1 MAKIILNLVS
11 SQEVYNN
18 KISLRLINEIKIKMK
33 TQFNILRKGR
43 ELVLKFIDG
52 LTLEQLH
59 TIPEGFSNNIA
70 WNVAH
75 LVVTQQLLI
84 YRMSGKDCL
93 VSDEL
98 IEAYKKGTKPTT
110 QFTQEEFDEV
120 LDLFKGL
127 PNTLE
132 EDYEA
137 GIFTEYSAYKTST
150 GFVID
155 SMEKAVIF
163 NNFHESLHLGVI
175 MSLKKLV

>member
-1 MAKIILNLVS
+1 MKIQFDILTKTRAIVLH
-11 SQEVYNN
+11 YI
-18 KISLRLINEIKIKMK
+18 KGLSL
-33 TQFNILRKGR
+33 
-43 ELVLKFIDG
+43 D
-52 LTLEQLH
+52 QLH
-59 TIPEGFSNNIA
+59 VIPEGFTNNIA
-70 WNVAH
+70 WNIAH
-75 LVVTQQLLI
+75 IVVTQQLLH
-84 YRMSGKDCL
+84 YGLSEKDCL

-98 IEAYKKGTKPTT
+98 IAAYKKGTKPTR

-120 LDLFKGL
+120 LNLFKGL

-155 SMEKAVIF
+155 SMEKAIIF

>member
-1 MAKIILNLVS
+1 MKIQFDILTKTRAIVLH
-11 SQEVYNN
+11 YI
-18 KISLRLINEIKIKMK
+18 KGLSL
-33 TQFNILRKGR
+33 
-43 ELVLKFIDG
+43 D
-52 LTLEQLH
+52 QLH
-59 TIPEGFSNNIA
+59 VIPEGFTNNIA
-70 WNVAH
+70 WNIAH
-75 LVVTQQLLI
+75 IVVTQQLLH
-84 YRMSGKDCL
+84 YGLSEKDCL

-98 IEAYKKGTKPTT
+98 IAAYKKGTKPTR

-150 GFVID
+150 GFEID
-155 SMEKAVIF
+155 SMEKAIIF

>member
-1 MAKIILNLVS
+1 
-11 SQEVYNN
+11 
-18 KISLRLINEIKIKMK
+18 MK
-33 TQFNILRKGR
+33 EQFNILKQTRA
-43 ELVLKFIDG
+43 LVLFYITG

-59 TIPEGFSNNIA
+59 TIPKGFNNNIA
-70 WNVAH
+70 WNIAH
-75 LVVTQQLLI
+75 LVVTQQLLH

-93 VSDEL
+93 VSEEL
-98 IEAYKKGTKPTT
+98 ITANKKGTKPVSK
-110 QFTQEEFDEV
+110 FSAEEFEEV

-132 EDYEA
+132 EDLEA
-137 GIFTEYSAYKTST
+137 GIFSEYSEYKTST

-155 SMEKAVIF
+155 SMETALIF

>member
-1 MAKIILNLVS
+1 MKIQFDILTKTRAIVLH
-11 SQEVYNN
+11 YI
-18 KISLRLINEIKIKMK
+18 KGLSL
-33 TQFNILRKGR
+33 
-43 ELVLKFIDG
+43 D
-52 LTLEQLH
+52 QLH
-59 TIPEGFSNNIA
+59 VIPEGFTNNIA
-70 WNVAH
+70 WNIAH
-75 LVVTQQLLI
+75 IVVTQQLLH
-84 YRMSGKDCL
+84 YGLSEKDCL

-98 IEAYKKGTKPTT
+98 IAAFKKGTKPTC

>member
-1 MAKIILNLVS
+1 MKIQFDILTKTRAIVLH
-11 SQEVYNN
+11 YI
-18 KISLRLINEIKIKMK
+18 KGLSL
-33 TQFNILRKGR
+33 
-43 ELVLKFIDG
+43 D
-52 LTLEQLH
+52 QLH
-59 TIPEGFSNNIA
+59 VIPEGFTNNIA
-70 WNVAH
+70 WNIAH
-75 LVVTQQLLI
+75 IVVTQQLLH
-84 YRMSGKDCL
+84 YRLSEKDCL

-98 IEAYKKGTKPTT
+98 IAAFKKGTKPTR

-175 MSLKKLV
+175 M

>member
-1 MAKIILNLVS
+1 MKIQFDILTKTRAIVLH
-11 SQEVYNN
+11 YI
-18 KISLRLINEIKIKMK
+18 KGLSL
-33 TQFNILRKGR
+33 
-43 ELVLKFIDG
+43 D
-52 LTLEQLH
+52 QLH
-59 TIPEGFSNNIA
+59 VIPEGFTNNIA
-70 WNVAH
+70 WNIAH
-75 LVVTQQLLI
+75 IVVTQQLLH
-84 YRMSGKDCL
+84 YSLSEKDCL

-98 IEAYKKGTKPTT
+98 ITAYKKGTKPTR

>member
-1 MAKIILNLVS
+1 MKIQFDILTKTRAIVLH
-11 SQEVYNN
+11 YI
-18 KISLRLINEIKIKMK
+18 KGLSL
-33 TQFNILRKGR
+33 
-43 ELVLKFIDG
+43 D
-52 LTLEQLH
+52 QLH
-59 TIPEGFSNNIA
+59 VIPEGFTNNIA
-70 WNVAH
+70 WNIAH
-75 LVVTQQLLI
+75 IVVTQQLLH
-84 YRMSGKDCL
+84 YGLSEKDCL

-98 IEAYKKGTKPTT
+98 IAAFKKGTKPTR

-175 MSLKKLV
+175 MSLNKLV

>member
-1 MAKIILNLVS
+1 
-11 SQEVYNN
+11 
-18 KISLRLINEIKIKMK
+18 MK
-33 TQFNILRKGR
+33 TQLDILTKTRAIVLHYIKG
-43 ELVLKFIDG
+43 LSLD
-52 LTLEQLH
+52 QLH
-59 TIPEGFSNNIA
+59 VIPEGFTNNIA
-70 WNVAH
+70 WNIAH
-75 LVVTQQLLI
+75 IVVTQQLLH
-84 YRMSGKDCL
+84 YRLSEKDCL

-98 IEAYKKGTKPTT
+98 IAAFKKGTKPTR

>member
-1 MAKIILNLVS
+1 
-11 SQEVYNN
+11 
-18 KISLRLINEIKIKMK
+18 MK
-33 TQFNILRKGR
+33 TQLDILSKTRAIVLHYIKG
-43 ELVLKFIDG
+43 LSLD
-52 LTLEQLH
+52 QLH
-59 TIPEGFSNNIA
+59 VIPEGFTNNIA
-70 WNVAH
+70 WNIAH
-75 LVVTQQLLI
+75 IVVTHQLLH
-84 YRMSGKDCL
+84 YGLSEKDCL

-98 IEAYKKGTKPTT
+98 IAAFKKGTKPTR

-120 LDLFKGL
+120 LNLFKGL

>member
-1 MAKIILNLVS
+1 MKIQFDILTKTRAIVLH
-11 SQEVYNN
+11 YI
-18 KISLRLINEIKIKMK
+18 KGLSL
-33 TQFNILRKGR
+33 
-43 ELVLKFIDG
+43 D
-52 LTLEQLH
+52 QLH
-59 TIPEGFSNNIA
+59 VIPEGFTNNIA
-70 WNVAH
+70 WNIAH
-75 LVVTQQLLI
+75 IVVTQQLLH
-84 YRMSGKDCL
+84 YGLFEKDCL

-98 IEAYKKGTKPTT
+98 IAAFKKGTKPTR

-132 EDYEA
+132 EDYLA

-155 SMEKAVIF
+155 SMEKALIF

>member
-1 MAKIILNLVS
+1 MKIQFDILTKTRAIVLH
-11 SQEVYNN
+11 YI
-18 KISLRLINEIKIKMK
+18 KGLSL
-33 TQFNILRKGR
+33 
-43 ELVLKFIDG
+43 D
-52 LTLEQLH
+52 QLH
-59 TIPEGFSNNIA
+59 VIPEGFTNNIA
-70 WNVAH
+70 WNIAH
-75 LVVTQQLLI
+75 IVVTQQLLH
-84 YRMSGKDCL
+84 YGLSEKDCL

-98 IEAYKKGTKPTT
+98 IAAFKKGTKPTR

-120 LDLFKGL
+120 LNLFKGL

-137 GIFTEYSAYKTST
+137 DIFTEYSAYKTST